1 MSFPPDVTL
10 PATAKYTAFVDE
22 KKDYNPNYDIIW
34 SFQYA
39 ISGSTAGAFPKECA
53 FATFLTVSTPQVSAI
68 PGHYLGY
75 SGNMPLSAYLLDE
88 NGDYILTEDNQRMIL
103 EGNDGIDGFVG
114 MCIAFDTS
122 GLFAL
127 SSNSRPG
134 VGLGSIKRNSL
145 IIRDINDNITLYEE
159 LSNINPTFNILS
171 SSKLYK
177 TMRFKYTNTDKLTID
192 FKIDGDTE
200 FTELTS
206 VKVDFD
212 PESIAF
218 LRPGFSYSSPVSSS
232 SVLRVAKLFLK
243 NFHIQGTENVT
254 TVETVPFNLL

>member
-10 PATAKYTAFVDE
+10 PASAKYIAFVDE
-22 KKDYNPNYDIIW
+22 KKSYNPNYDIIW

-39 ISGSTAGAFPKECA
+39 ITGLDTGFQRKECA
-53 FATFLTVSTPQVSAI
+53 FATFLTVSTPQISAI
-68 PGHYLGY
+68 PGQYLGY
-75 SGNMPLSAYLLDE
+75 SGTATYLSDE
-88 NGDYILTEDNQRMIL
+88 SGDYILTENNERIPL
-103 EGNDGIDGFVG
+103 EGDDKIEGFFG

-134 VGLGSIKRNSL
+134 VGLESIKRNSL

-159 LSNINPTFNILS
+159 LSNINPIFTILS
-171 SSKLYK
+171 NSKVYK

-192 FKIDGDTE
+192 FKTDGDTE
-200 FTELTS
+200 YTELTS
-206 VKVDFD
+206 IKVNFD
-212 PESIAF
+212 PDSINF
-218 LRPGFSYSSPVSSS
+218 LRPGFSYSSPVSSPS
-232 SVLRVAKLFLK
+232 TLRVAKLYLK
-243 NFHIQGTENVT
+243 NFHVQGTENAT

>member
-10 PATAKYTAFVDE
+10 PATAKYIAFVDE
-22 KKDYNPNYDIIW
+22 KKSYNPNYDIIW

-39 ISGSTAGAFPKECA
+39 ITGQTSGIFQKECA

-75 SGNMPLSAYLLDE
+75 SGNIPLSAYLLDE
-88 NGDYILTEDNQRMIL
+88 NGDYILTEDNQRMVL
-103 EGNDGIDGFVG
+103 EGNYNDGLFG

-134 VGLGSIKRNSL
+134 VGLGSVKRNSL

-159 LSNINPTFNILS
+159 LSNINPAFTILS

-206 VKVDFD
+206 VKVNFD
-212 PESIAF
+212 PDSIEF
-218 LRPGFSYSSPVSSS
+218 LRPGFSYSSPISSLFTS
-232 SVLRVAKLFLK
+232 RVAKLYLK

-254 TVETVPFNLL
+254 TVETVPFNFL

>member
-1 MSFPPDVTL
+1 MSFPSDVTL
-10 PATAKYTAFVDE
+10 PATAKYIAFVDE
-22 KKDYNPNYDIIW
+22 KKSYNPNYDIIW

-39 ISGSTAGAFPKECA
+39 ITGGNTALTQKECA
-53 FATFLTVSTPQVSAI
+53 FATFLTVSTPQISAI
-68 PGHYLGY
+68 PGQYLGY

-88 NGDYILTEDNQRMIL
+88 NGDYILTEDNQRMVL
-103 EGNDGIDGFVG
+103 EGNGEQDGFIG

-127 SSNSRPG
+127 SSNARSG
-134 VGLGSIKRNSL
+134 VGLGGIKRNSL

-159 LSNINPTFNILS
+159 LSNINPSFTILS

-192 FKIDGDTE
+192 FKVDGSNE
-200 FTELTS
+200 FKELTS
-206 VKVDFD
+206 VKVNFNPD
-212 PESIAF
+212 SIEF

-232 SVLRVAKLFLK
+232 TTLRVAKLYLK
-243 NFHIQGTENVT
+243 NFHVQGTENAT
-254 TVETVPFNLL
+254 TVETVPFNPL